1 MATFSRSIHVQ
12 APRAFLFHLM
22 QDYARRLEWDPF
34 LSAARLVNAET
45 AGLGAR
51 AWCVDRAGR
60 GMETEYVSFD
70 PPSRVAVRMTRGPWF
85 LDRFAGS
92 WRYEELT
99 AASTRVV
106 FRYHVKTK
114 RWLLGS
120 FGERMIERA
129 FARSMDERL
138 ETLKE
143 RLEHMACTLPAGE
156 SRVTS

>member
-1 MATFSRSIHVQ
+1 MATFSRSIDVE

-34 LSAARLVNAET
+34 LSAARLVDAEA
-45 AGLGAR
+45 AGIGVR

-85 LDRFAGS
+85 IDRFAGS

-99 AASTRVV
+99 PSSTRVT
-106 FRYHVKTK
+106 FRYHVKPK

-120 FGERMIERA
+120 LGERLVEGV
-129 FARSMDERL
+129 FARNMGERL

-143 RLEHMACTLPAGE
+143 RLEHMARSASFTI
-156 SRVTS
+156 S